1 MGTVGLV
8 ITLAQ
13 EHGGERTLWDPT
25 ILGILVTV
33 AAAALFIGTIWA
45 VLGTNL
51 GARLGFL
58 VTFTG
63 LCGFMML
70 LSLLWISTASP
81 LNTLRGRIPAWDVL
95 EVVPSLDEA
104 PQETVRN
111 IEQDGEEADPT
122 QAAELNAAVDDALV
136 TVQETPTAP
145 VDPEENEFAQF
156 TEVTDFTTTQTL
168 VVGGSDPNPLKLEF
182 THTPNF
188 ATVKYCQVVE
198 VELEPGE
205 VPPEPTCD
213 PDSDNQGYVVLE
225 RNLGSLRVPPTVAF
239 FMFVI
244 LFGIGLLALHWRE
257 KDEMEAAK
265 EKRPM
270 PVPDAGGNGEVEP
283 AGGAGDGEREPE
295 PAGT

>member
-1 MGTVGLV
+1 MELI

-13 EHGGERTLWDPT
+13 EHGGETTLWDPT
-25 ILGILVTV
+25 ILGILVTI
-33 AAAALFIGTIWA
+33 AAAALFIGSIWA
-45 VLGTNL
+45 IVGTNV

-58 VTFTG
+58 VTFTA

-95 EVVPSLDEA
+95 EVVPALDEA

-111 IEQDGEEADPT
+111 IERDGEEADPT
-122 QAAELNAAVDDALV
+122 QAAEIKAAVDDALV
-136 TVQETPTAP
+136 TDQETPTEP
-145 VDPEENEFAQF
+145 VDPEQNEFAEF

-188 ATVKYCQVVE
+188 ATVKYCAVQE
-198 VELEPGE
+198 VDLEVGE
-205 VPPEPTCD
+205 APPEPECD
-213 PDSDNQGYVVLE
+213 PDSDQQGYVVLE

-239 FMFVI
+239 FMFLI

-257 KDEMEAAK
+257 KDEMEAAAQ
-265 EKRPM
+265 KRPT
-270 PVPDAGGNGEVEP
+270 PVPDATGNGEGEP
-283 AGGAGDGEREPE
+283 AGDDGGSEREPE